1 MYTRFRSWLLAGL
14 LCVSGALPLFAQE
27 QDVTPI
33 TATAYAQERTLI
45 ETALQTVIRVIQ
57 QVTVEQVGLGNQ
69 LRGMSSQLTEAT
81 GALSQPRGETLA
93 LTPQD
98 LERLEALLVDLSD
111 QLAGLST
118 ELQQEGSPVADRLLP
133 IAEGLDEAVTT
144 VRRLRDDT
152 PARTPATVAQGERWL
167 RPGRYEDNR
176 YEPKDEED
184 DREND
189 QDDWEDADE
198 TEDDEEDEDW
208 WQDRD
213 DDEDETWQGR
223 RDRRNRDARG
233 RHRNWR
239 DRGCCNDWD
248 WETYLGDF
256 GYGWPFHETGLYRP
270 IPAIRYNRVE
280 GLTLS
285 ARRAPLSW
293 ESRDRGR
300 VYGQIGYAFALEDLR
315 YEVGVE
321 TRLGNRYGNNGF
333 DLKLGGA
340 YRQNTTTN
348 DLWKL
353 GWSENSLGA
362 FFFENDFF
370 DYYETE
376 GWTVYSAARLS
387 PYVQL
392 TGGYRAE
399 DHRSLVNE
407 TGWSFFG
414 DGENDF
420 RFNPGI
426 EAGRMQSVVLSLDG
440 GHIQDT
446 GHRPRGAGVR
456 LEAELG
462 KGMGGDFSFNRYV
475 ADARVYTRLGRY
487 NGLSLRLRGGYADGN
502 GLPVQRGFTL
512 GGIGSVRGYPQ
523 NAFLGTRML
532 VGNVEYA
539 LYEAD
544 LFDEVFDG
552 FELYGL
558 FDAAWVNDRSN
569 RFDWDEVIPSAGAGL
584 GLGDRAVRLELAFPL
599 RDVSGFGKEPSLW
612 LRLSPSF

>member
-1 MYTRFRSWLLAGL
+1 MSTRLRGLLLAGVMFFSGGVPL
-14 LCVSGALPLFAQE
+14 LAQE
-27 QDVTPI
+27 QKAPPI
-33 TATAYAQERTLI
+33 TTTRYEQERTLV
-45 ETALQTVIRVIQ
+45 EMALQTVVRVIQ
-57 QVTVEQVGLGNQ
+57 AVTLEQGAVGDQ
-69 LRGMSSQLTEAT
+69 LRQMSIRLTDAT
-81 GALSQPRGETLA
+81 GALGQQPRRETVA

-98 LERLEALLVDLSD
+98 LERLEALLVDLAN
-111 QLAGLST
+111 QLAQLT
-118 ELQQEGSPVADRLLP
+118 TDLRQEGSPVADRLLP

-144 VRRLRDDT
+144 VRRLQDDT
-152 PARTPATVAQGERWL
+152 PARTPATVSQGERWL

-176 YEPKDEED
+176 YEPRDEE
-184 DREND
+184 E
-189 QDDWEDADE
+189 WEDEDE
-198 TEDDEEDEDW
+198 DAEEDEDAW
-208 WQDRD
+208 DEEEEDESWQDR
-213 DDEDETWQGR
+213 QR
-223 RDRRNRDARG
+223 RRNREARN
-233 RHRNWR
+233 RNRSWR
-239 DRGCCNDWD
+239 NSGCCDNWD

-293 ESRDRGR
+293 EGRDRGR

-315 YEVGVE
+315 YEIGVE
-321 TRLGNRYGNNGF
+321 TRLGNRYDNNDF
-333 DLKLGGA
+333 DVKLGGA

-353 GWSENSLGA
+353 SWSENSLGA

-376 GWTVYSAARLS
+376 GWTAYSAARLS
-387 PYVQL
+387 PYLQL

-426 EAGRMQSVVLSLDG
+426 EEGRMQSVVLSLDG
-440 GHIQDT
+440 GRIRDT
-446 GHRPRGAGVR
+446 SYRPRGAGIRAEV
-456 LEAELG
+456 ELG
-462 KGMGGDFSFNRYV
+462 KGLGGDFSFNRYV

-487 NGLSLRLRGGYADGN
+487 NGLSLRLRGGYAEGS

-523 NAFLGTRML
+523 NAFFGTRML
-532 VGNVEYA
+532 VGNAEYA

-544 LFDEVFDG
+544 LFDAVFDG

-558 FDAAWVNDRSN
+558 FDAGWVNDRSHK
-569 RFDWDEVIPSAGAGL
+569 FDWDDVIPSAGAGL

-599 RDVSGFGKEPSLW
+599 RDVSGFGREPSLW